1 MDNLNEATEYP
12 ATPRGD
18 KVDTLHGIRVQ
29 DPYRWLEDIDSA
41 QTRKWI
47 AAQNQLT
54 SDFLDE
60 LPLRGSILRRMTELW
75 DYEKCTVPVKR
86 GGRYFFTSNDGL
98 QNQNVLYWMA
108 SLTAEPRVLLDPN
121 TLSDDGT
128 TALTG
133 YAVSDDGT
141 AIAYGLSKA
150 GSDWQEWLVR
160 DVDSGIDTQ
169 DRLQWVK
176 FSGASWTKDGKGF
189 FYSRYNAPSDG
200 LAYKGANYHHKLYY
214 HGLGTAQSEDELIY
228 EHPDHKEWGFGGT
241 VTEDGRYLII
251 NVWRGTR
258 RENGLFYVDLESGK
272 KRVHELLNV
281 FDAHYDFIGNIGSL
295 LFLHTDLDAPLSRVI
310 AIDIAKPEREK
321 WIEVVPESKD
331 VLRSVTMVGDVLIAL
346 YLSDAKSRAQ
356 VWTTDGT
363 SIRDIELP
371 GLGTAEGFTGRRG
384 DPEAFFLYSS
394 FTTPGTIFRYDVLT
408 NEISVFR
415 QPNTAFDASLYSTRQ
430 VFYTSKDGT
439 RIPMFISHR
448 KGLVLDGDNPTYLY
462 GYGGFDIPLTPSFS
476 VSHLVWMEMGGVFA
490 QANLRGGGE
499 YGKQWHEAGSKLNK
513 QNVFDDFIAAAEWLI
528 EEGYTSTSRL
538 AIGGRSNGGL
548 LVGACLTQRPDL
560 FGACLPVVGVL
571 DMLRFHEFTIGWA
584 WTSDYGSP
592 DDKDEFEALFAYSPY
607 HNVKTG
613 TAYPPTLIATG
624 DHDDRVFPAHSF
636 KFAAALQAAQAGPAP
651 ILIRIETEAGHGV
664 GKPTTKLIN
673 EATDL
678 WAFLVASLGMD
689 IGGG

>member
-1 MDNLNEATEYP
+1 MASLKKMTKYP
-12 ATPRGD
+12 AAPRVD
-18 KVDTLHGIRVQ
+18 QADTLHGIRVH

-41 QTRKWI
+41 QTQEWI

-54 SDFLDE
+54 SDYFDGLAF
-60 LPLRGSILRRMTELW
+60 RGSILRRLTELW
-75 DYEKCTVPVKR
+75 DYEKNTVPVKH

-108 SLTAEPRVLLDPN
+108 SLADEPRVLLDPN
-121 TLSDDGT
+121 ALSDDGT
-128 TALTG
+128 IALTG

-141 AIAYGLSKA
+141 TIACGLSKA
-150 GSDWQEWLVR
+150 GSDWQEWFVR

-176 FSGASWTKDGKGF
+176 FSGASWTKDGKGL
-189 FYSRYNAPSDG
+189 FYSRYDAPSDG
-200 LAYKGANYHHKLYY
+200 LAFKGANYHHKLYY
-214 HGLGTAQSEDELIY
+214 HRLGTAQSEDELIY
-228 EHPDHKEWGFGGT
+228 ARPDHKEWGFGGT
-241 VTEDGRYLII
+241 VTEDGRFLII
-251 NVWRGTR
+251 NVWQGTH
-258 RENGLFYVDLESGK
+258 RENGLFYVDLESGRS
-272 KRVHELLNV
+272 RVVELLDD
-281 FDAHYDFIGNIGSL
+281 FDAPYDFIGNVGSV
-295 LFLHTDLDAPLSRVI
+295 LFIHTDLDAPLSRVI
-310 AIDIAKPEREK
+310 AIDIAKPEREN
-321 WIEVVPESKD
+321 WIEVIPESKD

-346 YLSDAKSRAQ
+346 YLSDAKSRVQ
-356 VWTTDGT
+356 VWSTDGKPV
-363 SIRDIELP
+363 REVGLP
-371 GLGTAEGFTGRRG
+371 GPGTVEGFTGRYG
-384 DPEAFFLYSS
+384 DPETFYLYSS
-394 FTTPGTIFRYDVLT
+394 FTTPGTVFRYDVST
-408 NEISVFR
+408 DDTSVFR
-415 QPNTAFDASLYSTRQ
+415 QPDVAFDASLYTTRQ

-448 KGLVLDGDNPTYLY
+448 KGLVLDGHNPTYLY

-499 YGKQWHEAGSKLNK
+499 YGKAWHEAGSKLNK

-528 EEGYTSTSRL
+528 EERYTTTSRL

-560 FGACLPVVGVL
+560 FGACVPVVGVL

-592 DDKDEFEALFAYSPY
+592 DDKDEFEALLAYSPY
-607 HNVKTG
+607 HNVGTG
-613 TAYPPTLIATG
+613 TAYPSTLIATG

-636 KFAAALQAAQAGPAP
+636 KFAAALQAAQTGPAP

-664 GKPTTKLIN
+664 GKPTTKLIS

-678 WAFLVASLGMD
+678 WAFLVASLGMEV
-689 IGGG
+689 GGG